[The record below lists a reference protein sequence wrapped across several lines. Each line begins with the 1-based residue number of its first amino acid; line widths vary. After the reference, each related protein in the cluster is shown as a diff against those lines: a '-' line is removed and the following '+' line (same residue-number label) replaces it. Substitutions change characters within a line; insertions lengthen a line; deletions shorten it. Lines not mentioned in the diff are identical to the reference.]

1 MNRNLFFKLNDD
13 NEKHNL
19 ILSFFDNMKRKGIN
33 KVDVLYYLC
42 QMNLAAQ
49 SIVRVKKGKEKEL
62 LKKLEND
69 SVNWEPVISNI
80 EHNHK
85 SLSGG

>member
-1 MNRNLFFKLNDD
+1 MNRNLFFKLNDE
-13 NEKHNL
+13 NEKHNF

-42 QMNLAAQ
+42 RMDLAAQ
-49 SIVRVKKGKEKEL
+49 SVVRVKKGKKEKEL
-62 LKKLEND
+62 IEKLEHD
-69 SVNWEPVISNI
+69 SVDWGPVISNI

-85 SLSGG
+85 

>member
-1 MNRNLFFKLNDD
+1 MNRNLFFKLNDE

-42 QMNLAAQ
+42 RMNIAAQ
-49 SIVRVKKGKEKEL
+49 TVVTIKKGKEKEV
-62 LKKLEND
+62 KEFFEKLEND
-69 SVNWEPVISNI
+69 SVHWGPVISNI

-85 SLSGG
+85 